1 MCRGQLTSFLEDPEV
16 LRLMIY
22 MDGKELTAV
31 RDSALLS
38 EKQSCLR
45 LTESL
50 GCLGCEAPCKVQA
63 QDGVLCQDSEDI
75 SQCREHQEERRSP

>member
-1 MCRGQLTSFLEDPEV
+1 
-16 LRLMIY
+16 MIY